1 MAGEKRKEN
10 VLWTKNFTL
19 ITLGTVI
26 SILGNSLAGFA
37 LGLLVLDYTGSTF
50 LYALYAVML

>member
-26 SILGNSLAGFA
+26 SILGNSAGGICVRTA
-37 LGLLVLDYTGSTF
+37 GT
-50 LYALYAVML
+50 